1 MKTSK
6 NTKSDTQATSAN
18 VEKLA
23 YTRDELKAILP
34 VSSLTIWRY
43 EKRGLLIRV
52 PGIRLPLYSRASVEA
67 FLAGETSAKL

>member
-1 MKTSK
+1 MS
-6 NTKSDTQATSAN
+6 NSPQATSAN

-23 YTRDELKAILP
+23 YTRDELRAVLP
-34 VSSLTIWRY
+34 VSIVTLWRL

-67 FLAGETSAKL
+67 FLAGKAA

>member
-1 MKTSK
+1 MTYSP
-6 NTKSDTQATSAN
+6 QATLAN

-23 YTRDELKAILP
+23 YTRDELKAVLP
-34 VSSLTIWRY
+34 VSNVTLWRL

-67 FLAGETSAKL
+67 FLAGKAA